1 MSNFMMNMISWIL
14 LLLVILTL
22 YLIDKI
28 NNLAK
33 MYEAP
38 KPEAPALPEFDTEI
52 PGDLLFA
59 GLEGKKLWDAM
70 NGKQTEGFD
79 ASMIDALRP
88 HYEPILREH
97 IVATFKDGLE
107 EVGGDESKVP
117 SSMRKISTV
126 RGFIQSWLPPQ
137 HLGSIYRA
145 ALEFAGTYANE
156 PNPDTLVRLKQTVD
170 SVVDMLYQRVGITNE
185 VPFSDF
191 LFEEVPVQDHQEDAM
206 LALTDE
212 SGKSHVLGDGLMPDS
227 AEREISPEDL
237 AQGLAHVQAY
247 EDQQRQ
253 EIAAETVEAV
263 MFPGPEESP
272 ESESMVV
279 TEPEMAFESPIDE
292 AQPEAVAVLPAEQE
306 AEAKPV

>member
-28 NNLAK
+28 NHLAK

-38 KPEAPALPEFDTEI
+38 KPEQPALPEFEQEI
-52 PGDLLFA
+52 PGDLLFS

-70 NGKQTEGFD
+70 NGKQVDGFD
-79 ASMIDALRP
+79 ATLIEALRP

-97 IVATFKDGLE
+97 ITSTFKDGLE
-107 EVGGDESKVP
+107 EGGDESKVP

-126 RGFIQSWLPPQ
+126 RGYIQSWLPPQ
-137 HLGSIYRA
+137 HLGSIYRS
-145 ALEFAGTYANE
+145 ALEFAGSYAND
-156 PNPDTLVRLKQTVD
+156 PDPQVLLRLKQTVD

-191 LFEEVPVQDHQEDAM
+191 LFEAMPIEDDEPPAEDTM

-212 SGKSHVLGDGLMPDS
+212 SARAEVLGDGLLEDS
-227 AEREISPEDL
+227 DERELTPQEL
-237 AQGLAHVQAY
+237 AQGLEHVQAY
-247 EDQQRQ
+247 EDEQRQ

-263 MFPGPEESP
+263 MVPEA
-272 ESESMVV
+272 
-279 TEPEMAFESPIDE
+279 EPE
-292 AQPEAVAVLPAEQE
+292 PEVS
-306 AEAKPV
+306 AEAGPVQDTARAEEASLEVKPT

>member
-28 NNLAK
+28 NHLAK

-38 KPEAPALPEFDTEI
+38 KPETPGMPDFGTEI
-52 PGDLLFA
+52 PGDLLFS

-70 NGKQTEGFD
+70 NGREIEGFD
-79 ASMIDALRP
+79 TSMIEALRP

-97 IVATFKDGLE
+97 ITATFKDGLE

-117 SSMRKISTV
+117 SSMRKIATA
-126 RGFIQSWLPPQ
+126 RGHIQSWLPPQ
-137 HLGSIYRA
+137 HLGSIYRS
-145 ALEFAGTYANE
+145 ALEFAGAYAND

-191 LFEEVPVQDHQEDAM
+191 LFEEMPIDDHSPAEEAM
-206 LALTDE
+206 LSITDQSARAE
-212 SGKSHVLGDGLMPDS
+212 VLGDGLLENSD
-227 AEREISPEDL
+227 ERERTPEEL
-237 AQGLAHVQAY
+237 AQGYEHAQAY
-247 EDQQRQ
+247 EDVQRQ
-253 EIAAETVEAV
+253 DVAAETVEAV
-263 MFPGPEESP
+263 MVDEPATDVEFVDEQAHEL
-272 ESESMVV
+272 ESE
-279 TEPEMAFESPIDE
+279 TK
-292 AQPEAVAVLPAEQE
+292 PA
-306 AEAKPV
+306 

>member
-1 MSNFMMNMISWIL
+1 MSNFMMNMISWVL

-28 NNLAK
+28 NHLAK

-38 KPEAPALPEFDTEI
+38 KPETSDAPEFETEI
-52 PGDLLFA
+52 PGDLLFS

-70 NGKQTEGFD
+70 NGKQVEGFD
-79 ASMIDALRP
+79 ATLIDALRP

-97 IVATFKDGLE
+97 ITATFKDGLE

-117 SSMRKISTV
+117 SSMRKISTA

-137 HLGSIYRA
+137 HLGSVYRS
-145 ALEFAGTYANE
+145 ALEFAGSYAND
-156 PNPDTLVRLKQTVD
+156 PNPEVLLRLKQTVD

-185 VPFSDF
+185 VPFSEF
-191 LFEEVPVQDHQEDAM
+191 LFEDMPVPDEQDAM

-212 SGKSHVLGDGLMPDS
+212 SGSANILGDGILEDS
-227 AEREISPEDL
+227 DERKPTPEEL
-237 AQGLAHVQAY
+237 AQGLEHVQAY

-253 EIAAETVEAV
+253 EVAAETVEAV
-263 MFPGPEESP
+263 MHSG
-272 ESESMVV
+272 
-279 TEPEMAFESPIDE
+279 
-292 AQPEAVAVLPAEQE
+292 QE
-306 AEAKPV
+306 ADLASEEHATVEAKLV

>member
-38 KPEAPALPEFDTEI
+38 KPEAPMLPEFETEI
-52 PGDLLFA
+52 PGDLLFS

-70 NGKQTEGFD
+70 NGKEVEGFD
-79 ASMIDALRP
+79 AGMIEALRP

-97 IVATFKDGLE
+97 ITATFKDGLE

-117 SSMRKISTV
+117 SSTRKIATV
-126 RGFIQSWLPPQ
+126 RGHIQSWLPPQ

-156 PNPDTLVRLKQTVD
+156 PNPDILVRLKQTVD

-191 LFEEVPVQDHQEDAM
+191 LFEEMPVEDTHEQADTI

-212 SGKSHVLGDGLMPDS
+212 SGQANVLGDGVLEAS
-227 AEREISPEDL
+227 AESAVTPEEL
-237 AQGLAHVQAY
+237 AQGLAHAQAY
-247 EDQQRQ
+247 EDEQRQ
-253 EIAAETVEAV
+253 EIAAETVDAV
-263 MFPGPEESP
+263 MYPSEAPEMVSEPAPEVLAQDESVAQAEP
-272 ESESMVV
+272 ESQEPVV
-279 TEPEMAFESPIDE
+279 QD
-292 AQPEAVAVLPAEQE
+292 AEV
-306 AEAKPV
+306 KPT

>member
-22 YLIDKI
+22 YLIDKV
-28 NNLAK
+28 NHLAK

-38 KPEAPALPEFDTEI
+38 KPELPELPDFESEI
-52 PGDLLFA
+52 PGDLLFS

-70 NGKQTEGFD
+70 NGRQIDGFD
-79 ASMIDALRP
+79 ATLIDALRP

-97 IVATFKDGLE
+97 ITATFRDALE
-107 EVGGDESKVP
+107 EVGADESKVP
-117 SSMRKISTV
+117 SSTRKISTV

-145 ALEFAGTYANE
+145 GLEFAGSYAKD
-156 PNPDTLVRLKQTVD
+156 PDPEVLLRLKQTVD
-170 SVVDMLYQRVGITNE
+170 SVVDMLYQRVSIINE

-191 LFEEVPVQDHQEDAM
+191 LFEEIVDQTPHEDEPM

-212 SGKSHVLGDGLMPDS
+212 SGQAEILGDGLIENSDV
-227 AEREISPEDL
+227 REPTPEDL
-237 AQGLAHVQAY
+237 AQGLEHVQAY
-247 EDQQRQ
+247 EDEQRQ

-263 MFPGPEESP
+263 MLPEEP
-272 ESESMVV
+272 APVV
-279 TEPEMAFESPIDE
+279 ATETAAAPEMP
-292 AQPEAVAVLPAEQE
+292 L
-306 AEAKPV
+306 EAKPA

>member
-1 MSNFMMNMISWIL
+1 MSNFMMNMISWVL

-28 NNLAK
+28 NHLAK

-38 KPEAPALPEFDTEI
+38 KPDTPALPEFSTEI
-52 PGDLLFA
+52 PGDLLFS

-70 NGKQTEGFD
+70 NGKEVEGFD
-79 ASMIDALRP
+79 ASMIEALRP

-97 IVATFKDGLE
+97 ITATFKDGLE

-117 SSMRKISTV
+117 SSMRKIATV
-126 RGFIQSWLPPQ
+126 RGHIQSWLPPQ
-137 HLGSIYRA
+137 HLGSVYRS
-145 ALEFAGTYANE
+145 ALEFAGSYAND
-156 PNPDTLVRLKQTVD
+156 PDPEVLLRLKQTVD

-191 LFEEVPVQDHQEDAM
+191 LFEDVPVPEETPQPDDTM

-212 SGKSHVLGDGLMPDS
+212 SGSPQVLGNGLLEDS
-227 AEREISPEDL
+227 NERALTPEDL
-237 AQGLAHVQAY
+237 AQGLEHVQAY

-253 EIAAETVEAV
+253 EVAAETVDAV
-263 MFPGPEESP
+263 MLPEDVTQVSPEEVHEFDAVP
-272 ESESMVV
+272 EVK
-279 TEPEMAFESPIDE
+279 
-292 AQPEAVAVLPAEQE
+292 PA
-306 AEAKPV
+306 

>member
-28 NNLAK
+28 NHLAK

-38 KPEAPALPEFDTEI
+38 KPEQPMLPEFEQEV
-52 PGDLLFA
+52 PGDLLFS

-70 NGKQTEGFD
+70 NGKQVDGFD
-79 ASMIDALRP
+79 ATLIEALRP

-97 IVATFKDGLE
+97 ITSTFKDGLE
-107 EVGGDESKVP
+107 EGGDESKVP

-126 RGFIQSWLPPQ
+126 RGYIQSWLPPQ
-137 HLGSIYRA
+137 HLGSIYRS
-145 ALEFAGTYANE
+145 ALEFAGSYAND
-156 PNPDTLVRLKQTVD
+156 PDPQVLLRLKQTVD

-191 LFEEVPVQDHQEDAM
+191 LFVDVPVHEKDDTM

-212 SGKSHVLGDGLMPDS
+212 SGAQNVLGDGLIENSD
-227 AEREISPEDL
+227 EREPTPEDL
-237 AQGLAHVQAY
+237 AQGLEHVQAY
-247 EDQQRQ
+247 EDEQRQ
-253 EIAAETVEAV
+253 EFAAETVEAV
-263 MFPGPEESP
+263 MPAEEQLVPETLE
-272 ESESMVV
+272 
-279 TEPEMAFESPIDE
+279 TA
-292 AQPEAVAVLPAEQE
+292 EAVPTQPAEL
-306 AEAKPV
+306 EAKPV

>member
-28 NNLAK
+28 NHLAK

-38 KPEAPALPEFDTEI
+38 QPQTPELPEFEQEI

-70 NGKQTEGFD
+70 NGKQVEGFD
-79 ASMIDALRP
+79 PSIIEALRP

-117 SSMRKISTV
+117 SSMRKISTA

-137 HLGSIYRA
+137 HLGSIYRS
-145 ALEFAGTYANE
+145 ALEFAGSYAND
-156 PNPDTLVRLKQTVD
+156 PNPDVLVRLKQTVD

-185 VPFSDF
+185 VPFSES
-191 LFEEVPVQDHQEDAM
+191 LFEEMIQPEADQDDAM
-206 LALTDE
+206 LALTYE
-212 SGKSHVLGDGLMPDS
+212 SARPEVLGDGLLENSD
-227 AEREISPEDL
+227 ERELTPEEL

-247 EDQQRQ
+247 EDAQRQ
-253 EIAAETVEAV
+253 DFAAETVEAV
-263 MFPGPEESP
+263 MHPEDVNVLEHA
-272 ESESMVV
+272 SEVTPAPDVV
-279 TEPEMAFESPIDE
+279 
-292 AQPEAVAVLPAEQE
+292 
-306 AEAKPV
+306 EAKPA